1 MAGRNRLVVLCREE
15 RERMKMIWCNT
26 KERIKAAILV
36 SIIWCAVTVHE
47 ENKSLFLTPISPYL
61 TPNHLDDDETK
72 TRDER
77 IIGSDSED
85 NCLRPRSKSI
95 PLSLHT
101 NLTRPYLNLAFPKMG
116 TNTLH
121 YYFQCGGLRSTHF
134 RCNPTVKCAECI
146 KASVDAGQPALS
158 QCGDEIDAYTQLDD
172 GKYFPQIE
180 LLDTLS
186 HDYPNATLLLAFRN
200 MSKWYHSITHWPP
213 RANPPHLSDRL
224 KIFNITGA
232 PPNRG
237 RKYSRHNQ
245 QEFEEFSEWY
255 CNHVKRVRRL
265 VDKSQSHTLVEI
277 DIEDPQ
283 ISHHMK
289 NLFGINALCWGQ
301 SNVNL
306 NIHPEVNKSD
316 VRKSKH
322 FGG

>member
-1 MAGRNRLVVLCREE
+1 MWN
-15 RERMKMIWCNT
+15 K
-26 KERIKAAILV
+26 KERIIKAAIVV
-36 SIIWCAVTVHE
+36 SIIWCGLTVHE
-47 ENKSLFLTPISPYL
+47 VNKSLFLTPMPSDMLPDV
-61 TPNHLDDDETK
+61 NS
-72 TRDER
+72 ER
-77 IIGSDSED
+77 IIIGADSED
-85 NCLRPRSKSI
+85 DCLRPRSDTI
-95 PLSLHT
+95 PLSSIG
-101 NLTRPYLNLAFPKMG
+101 NLTKPYLNLAFPKMG

-146 KASVDAGQPALS
+146 KASVDSGQPALS
-158 QCGDEIDAYTQLDD
+158 QCGDEIDAYTQMDD

-213 RANPPHLSDRL
+213 RKKPPHLSDRF
-224 KIFNITGA
+224 KMFNITGA

-237 RKYSRHNQ
+237 RTYSRHNQ
-245 QEFEEFSEWY
+245 QEFQEFQDWY

-265 VDKSQSHTLVEI
+265 VHNSQSHALVEI

-283 ISHHMK
+283 ISHHMES
-289 NLFGINALCWGQ
+289 LFGINASCWGQ

-306 NIHPEVNKSD
+306 NIHPEVNISD
-316 VRKSKH
+316 VRTARY
-322 FGG
+322 FGRKGQKFRT